1 MRIAVGCAY
10 FLLSIGICCS
20 EVPNCEKYDPI
31 VSYCKYSLIINKTE
45 KNMRKFFQQF
55 IFISQKYAAG
65 VGYCRFFAV
74 RAPGRSEIVSEL
86 TLADFRAGASGWAQ
100 GQGGLC
106 RTRVCGT
113 FLATAATMSFREK
126 YWHYSLFVLIVGLG
140 VTIFVELVPFLGG
153 LLGAATIYVLLRGQ
167 MWYLTE
173 RRHWRRS
180 LAASVLLAESIVLF
194 LIPISLVI
202 WMLVVRVQDIT
213 VDPQSILTPL
223 KHFADLIRQRT
234 GYDLWQEDNLRA
246 LLAYLPKIGQW
257 IVKSILDFALS
268 MVVLLFVLYF
278 MLIGGGRMEAY
289 VREMLPFNRST
300 GRKVMREIY
309 LIVRSNAIGIPLLAI
324 VQGVVAYL
332 GYLLFGAPSP
342 LFWGV
347 ATCFATIIPII
358 GTGLVWLPLAA
369 YMALD
374 GNWGAA
380 LGLCAYGMLIVTHVD
395 NVVRFIMQKKLADTH
410 PLVTIFGVVI
420 GLSLFGFMGVIFG
433 PLMLA
438 MFIFCVDLFKRGY
451 LEGHRRTGSY
461 PALPSS
467 EKT

>member
-1 MRIAVGCAY
+1 
-10 FLLSIGICCS
+10 
-20 EVPNCEKYDPI
+20 
-31 VSYCKYSLIINKTE
+31 
-45 KNMRKFFQQF
+45 
-55 IFISQKYAAG
+55 
-65 VGYCRFFAV
+65 
-74 RAPGRSEIVSEL
+74 
-86 TLADFRAGASGWAQ
+86 
-100 GQGGLC
+100 
-106 RTRVCGT
+106 
-113 FLATAATMSFREK
+113 MSFREK

-374 GNWGAA
+374 GDWGAA

-461 PALPSS
+461 PARPSS
-467 EKT
+467 EKTEFL